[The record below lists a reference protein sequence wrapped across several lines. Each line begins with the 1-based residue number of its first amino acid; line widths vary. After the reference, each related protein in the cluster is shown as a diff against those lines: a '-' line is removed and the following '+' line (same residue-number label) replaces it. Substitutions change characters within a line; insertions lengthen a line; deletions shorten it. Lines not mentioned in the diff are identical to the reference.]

1 MLLAGMCAR
10 RRTYLS
16 LLRQRKVGQR
26 KTTLLSV
33 SPSLRYGATCGARS
47 RGVPQ
52 NSLRAARSV
61 QTTAANQ
68 FTMHARFDA
77 HAHPASA
84 PPQAQPQGVNSLTR
98 AIAARGLVG
107 RAVPDRAE
115 RSDGV
120 IGVGFQLNPI
130 DTCAAP
136 SRSGR
141 HAAAPAPQKLRRL
154 PDHQPCRGKVLHVAR
169 DDAVQA
175 RVPGGFVQHGVFVVG
190 KAGVQRVG
198 QR

>member
-1 MLLAGMCAR
+1 MSLAGTR
-10 RRTYLS
+10 PGGRPPF
-16 LLRQRKVGQR
+16 LLVQERRQRTRPQVCDPCAALRGKP
-26 KTTLLSV
+26 V
-33 SPSLRYGATCGARS
+33 SGRL

-52 NSLRAARSV
+52 NSLRATRSV

-68 FTMHARFDA
+68 FTMHARCDA

-98 AIAARGLVG
+98 AIAALGLVG

>member
-1 MLLAGMCAR
+1 MRDPGAGAPGQPAMLDHGVR
-10 RRTYLS
+10 RRTHCAL
-16 LLRQRKVGQR
+16 
-26 KTTLLSV
+26 
-33 SPSLRYGATCGARS
+33 
-47 RGVPQ
+47 
-52 NSLRAARSV
+52 ARSV

-68 FTMHARFDA
+68 TTMHARFDA

-84 PPQAQPQGVNSLTR
+84 PPQAQPQGVNSLAR
-98 AIAARGLVG
+98 AIAALGLVG

-115 RSDGV
+115 RSDGPCWV

>member
-1 MLLAGMCAR
+1 MKYQVIFTREAAEDLERLFDHLLDRELRSAAGDPDIP
-10 RRTYLS
+10 
-16 LLRQRKVGQR
+16 V
-26 KTTLLSV
+26 
-33 SPSLRYGATCGARS
+33 
-47 RGVPQ
+47 
-52 NSLRAARSV
+52 
-61 QTTAANQ
+61 
-68 FTMHARFDA
+68 
-77 HAHPASA
+77 
-84 PPQAQPQGVNSLTR
+84 R
-98 AIAARGLVG
+98 AIEAIQQACQFLTHSPFSCRKAGQS
-107 RAVPDRAE
+107 AF
-115 RSDGV
+115 GV